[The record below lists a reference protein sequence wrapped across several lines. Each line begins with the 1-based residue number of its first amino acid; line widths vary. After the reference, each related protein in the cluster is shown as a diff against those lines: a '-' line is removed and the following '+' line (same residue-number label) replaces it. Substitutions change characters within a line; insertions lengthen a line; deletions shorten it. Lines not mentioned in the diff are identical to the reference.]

1 MLIKTIF
8 TSIFISAFSL
18 IILGC
23 TNPTLKSSRDIIQDP
38 HWHTQELDNGLK
50 YHLYYL
56 EGEPIEMRML
66 VKVGS
71 YHEDLTQLGYAHF
84 LEHMA
89 FNGSKHFKDNQLIEQ
104 FEHEGVTFGADL
116 NAYTDYEVTSYQM
129 SLPNNNKIDEALTWF
144 RDIGDG
150 LTLSPEQIEREKGV
164 VLGEFRVTNTNEV
177 PLYNQIYDELIEE
190 SGLGSY
196 DPLGSEDHIIT
207 IDKNKLTRFYNKWYH
222 PNNTEIIIVG
232 DISHQNVKQKIEDIF
247 SDWKSNPIPKTSKVQ
262 LEHIKSTG
270 SVAFAI
276 PTSDPAS
283 ITLLQPLGRSEERT
297 RLDQQ
302 NLLNYIFA
310 YQAIHKRL
318 DTKAYEKSL
327 NIESIY
333 ADYFDLYQIR
343 YGEITLGFS
352 EKNREKTQ
360 TFLANELA
368 NLRDQGL
375 SQSEFS
381 TVLMGFKNVF
391 DEMETEHHNR
401 TSQEVIDEKENSVL
415 TGNPYQSFLDKK
427 ESFQQ
432 FLTEVSLTKTN
443 ETLNKILSTEHQK
456 IALGT
461 PVLLESLDFA
471 KFPVNRYSDAFNTIF
486 LQKSSEKPT
495 DITNKS
501 LSISIANGNVV
512 AFETVKEQLHKWTL
526 ENGIEVWLNQSEQA
540 ENNVFMNYI
549 SEGGLLS
556 VNNQFNPAYY
566 LFLETLQQSGITG
579 LSVTELQT
587 NLINNAT
594 DIYPFFD
601 INTHGFQIDTRLQ
614 YLNNAFTL
622 LHLSA
627 TDAQI
632 DSKQFHL
639 IKNRIVDERTNLQNS
654 SIDAYYSDLQK
665 EQYGENSARADSKPN
680 EIAAVTAG
688 SLEELYHLL
697 FRTDYPFR
705 LIIAANITPEELTPY
720 LEKYVAN
727 IRFDAK
733 QHNNQRI
740 TIASHKT
747 ELERATSNEDSVLYG
762 IYFSEQS
769 TIADSKESVVNDLI
783 YKIIDSRYYKL
794 IREEKGLDYS
804 PTVGLNK
811 MDGSNIGEIWFE
823 MTLDPNDVEIAKKAM
838 QEFLDHLLTNGIT
851 ENELQTAK
859 KQVTSDIE
867 KNDSVTD
874 KLDKLTRY
882 LTFDYSLDAY
892 NNPQSVIDSITID
905 DLNKRIDALIGADSH
920 RINGYLRPIKTKS

>member
-8 TSIFISAFSL
+8 TSVFLSAFSL
-18 IILGC
+18 FILGC
-23 TNPTLKSSRDIIQDP
+23 TSPTTQSSRDIIQDP
-38 HWHTQELDNGLK
+38 HWHTQVLDNGLK

-56 EGEPIEMRML
+56 KDEPIEMRML

-104 FEHEGVTFGADL
+104 FEHEGITFGADL

-129 SLPNNNKIDEALTWF
+129 SLPNNNKIDDTLTWF
-144 RDIGDG
+144 RDIGDR
-150 LTLSPEQIEREKGV
+150 LTLSPEQIEQEKGV
-164 VLGEFRVTNTNEV
+164 VLGEFRATNTNEV
-177 PLYNQIYDELIEE
+177 PLYNQMHSELVDEA
-190 SGLGSY
+190 GLGSY

-207 IDKNKLTRFYNKWYH
+207 INKEKLTRFYNKWYH
-222 PNNTEIIIVG
+222 PNNTEILIVG
-232 DISHQNVKQKIEDIF
+232 DISPLKVKQKIKEIF
-247 SDWKSNPIPKTSKVQ
+247 SDWKPNPIPSKSKVQ
-262 LEHIKSTG
+262 LEHIKSTEP
-270 SVAFAI
+270 VAFAI

-283 ITLLQPLGRSEERT
+283 ITLLQPLGSSVERA
-297 RLDQQ
+297 RLEQQ
-302 NLLNYIFA
+302 HRLNYVFA
-310 YQAIHKRL
+310 YQAIQKRL
-318 DTKAYEKSL
+318 ETKAYEKSL
-327 NIESIY
+327 NLESIHT
-333 ADYFDLYQIR
+333 DYFDLFQIR

-352 EKNREKTQ
+352 KKNREKTQ
-360 TFLANELA
+360 TFLATELA

-381 TVLMGFKNVF
+381 TLLKGVRNIF
-391 DEMETEHHNR
+391 DEMETEYHNR
-401 TSQEVIDEKENSVL
+401 TSQEVIDGKESSVL
-415 TGNPYQSFLDKK
+415 TGNPYQSFQDKK

-456 IALGT
+456 MLLGT
-461 PVLLESLDFA
+461 PTLVDSLDFA

-486 LQKSSEKPT
+486 SQKSSEKPT
-495 DITNKS
+495 NRTNKP
-501 LSISIANGNVV
+501 LSISNPNGKIVS
-512 AFETVKEQLHKWTL
+512 FETVKKQLHKWTL

-556 VNNQFNPAYY
+556 VDNRFNPAYY
-566 LFLETLQQSGITG
+566 LFLETLQKSGLTG

-654 SIDAYYSDLQK
+654 PIDAYYSDLQR
-665 EQYGENSARADSKPN
+665 EQYSENSAKVDPMPN
-680 EIAAVTAG
+680 EIAMVTAD
-688 SLEELYHLL
+688 SLKELYYLL

-705 LIIAANITPEELTPY
+705 LIIAANITPEALTPY
-720 LEKYVAN
+720 LEQYVAN

-769 TIADSKESVVNDLI
+769 SIVDTKESVVNDLI

-867 KNDSVTD
+867 KSDSVTD

-920 RINGYLRPIKTKS
+920 RINGYLRPINTKP